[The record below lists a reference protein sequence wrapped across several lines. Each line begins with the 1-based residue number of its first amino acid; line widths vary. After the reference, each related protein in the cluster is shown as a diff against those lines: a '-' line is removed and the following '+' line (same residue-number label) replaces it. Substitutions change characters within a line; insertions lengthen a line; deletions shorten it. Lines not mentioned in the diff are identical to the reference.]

1 MTDELRNRVLALR
14 REGLGISKIARELD
28 IPADTVRT
36 FLNRYNKRYENR
48 CLCCEKMIE
57 SLPHRKRKQFCSDRC
72 RLLWW
77 NSHQTVIKRK
87 TFYKYICPQCGKE
100 FTAYGNAKRK
110 YCSRSCFA
118 AARRKGNDERRS
130 GEDNGL

>member
-1 MTDELRNRVLALR
+1 MTDELKDQILALR
-14 REGLGISKIARELD
+14 REGLEFSKIARELD

-36 FLNRYNKRYENR
+36 FLNRHSTRYENR
-48 CLCCEKMIE
+48 CLCCEKEIE
-57 SLPHRKRKQFCSDRC
+57 SLPHRKRKLFCSDRC

-87 TFYKYICPQCGKE
+87 TFYNFICPQCGKE

-110 YCSRSCFA
+110 YCSRNCFA
-118 AARRKGNDERRS
+118 AARRKGNDERGS
-130 GEDNGL
+130 GENNGL